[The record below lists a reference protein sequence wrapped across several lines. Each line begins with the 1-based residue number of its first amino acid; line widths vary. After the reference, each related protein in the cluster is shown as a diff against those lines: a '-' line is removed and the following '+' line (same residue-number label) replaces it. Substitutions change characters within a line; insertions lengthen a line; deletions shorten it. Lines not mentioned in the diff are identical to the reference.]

1 MNFKFDNFYINV
13 IIELYRSFDLGGLFD
28 VIFRDIF
35 FFEFGGS
42 MNNSSD
48 MDEMRIYGMMM
59 LKL

>member
-13 IIELYRSFDLGGLFD
+13 IIDLYRSFDLGGLCD
-28 VIFRDIF
+28 VLFKDIF

-42 MNNSSD
+42 MNSSSD